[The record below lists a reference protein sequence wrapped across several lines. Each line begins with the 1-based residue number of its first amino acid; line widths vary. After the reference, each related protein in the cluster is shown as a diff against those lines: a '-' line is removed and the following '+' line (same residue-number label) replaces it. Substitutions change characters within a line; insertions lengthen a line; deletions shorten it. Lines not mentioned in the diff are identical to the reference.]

1 MSACS
6 LDCDEFYQSLIDSPQ
21 NGGYEQCLYNILIT
35 IDVKILPSLLLLLC
49 TAEWTQLISYPEPP
63 GGCNAII
70 IELNVLVT
78 FCPIRGVVEG
88 ASIPLRRVFL
98 LSAIIVLFAGW
109 LGKGLRE
116 KFSL

>member
-1 MSACS
+1 M
-6 LDCDEFYQSLIDSPQ
+6 IDSSR
-21 NGGYEQCLYNILIT
+21 NAGYKQCFYNILIT

-49 TAEWTQLISYPEPP
+49 KVEWTQLICNPEPP

-70 IELNVLVT
+70 NELNLLVT
-78 FCPIRGVVEG
+78 FCPIRGLVEG
-88 ASIPLRRVFL
+88 ASIPLSRVFL

-109 LGKGLRE
+109 VGKELRE